1 MKVSNRLIEG
11 KFFPQPNLI
20 LVLVVFLFTLMI
32 GAILLIIWIH
42 IFMIPAANYNVMGI
56 QLFEI
61 LLLILIFAVPISV
74 ILFPFVLNLT
84 KGYIVTKEGLYIKKA
99 KALVFIPRSAIKG
112 FVYMDRKQKSGY
124 GGGLLKF
131 DDRVTIISVKNFDDF
146 LETLR
151 EYGYKT
157 TIDDSNKL
165 N

>member
-1 MKVSNRLIEG
+1 METSNKLIEG
-11 KFFPQPNLI
+11 RFFPQPNLI
-20 LVLVVFLFTLMI
+20 LVLVVFLLTLMI
-32 GAILLIIWIH
+32 GFILLIIWIH

-112 FVYMDRKQKSGY
+112 FVYMDRKLSY

-157 TIDDSNKL
+157 TIDDSNRL